1 MKVLHITPS
10 SGGYEE
16 VELIANRVSP
26 TNGLAVIKIGE
37 ELYYTGGII
46 FEDSKRIR
54 KIFDSLPKEE
64 QYGLAL
70 EFKSTPYVKQYYSM
84 EQ

>member
-16 VELIANRVSP
+16 VELIANRVSQ
-26 TNGLAVIKIGE
+26 TNGLAVIKKDG

-46 FEDSKRIR
+46 FEDLEKIR
-54 KIFDSLPKEE
+54 KVFDALPKEE
-64 QYGLAL
+64 QYELAL
-70 EFKSTPYVKQYYSM
+70 AFKTTPFVKMFFEPIQ
-84 EQ
+84 